1 MLGLKFYKKLEEFMN
16 YIDLPIHAI
25 AHARAGDKGDVSN
38 ISLIAYEQK
47 CWSIIDKVATQE
59 RILEIF
65 KHLGATKVDRY
76 ELPNL
81 NALNFVIHNA
91 LGGGVNSSLRLDR
104 HGKTLS
110 SHLLHEL
117 ILPISEDM
125 LPKNSPYINKFKE

>member
-1 MLGLKFYKKLEEFMN
+1 MN

-81 NALNFVIHNA
+81 NALNFVIHNV

-125 LPKNSPYINKFKE
+125 LPQNSPYINKFKE

>member
-1 MLGLKFYKKLEEFMN
+1 MS
-16 YIDLPIHAI
+16 YIELPIHAI

-38 ISLIAYEQK
+38 ISLIAYERK
-47 CWSIIDKVATQE
+47 CWSIINNVATQE

-110 SHLLHEL
+110 SHLLYEL

-125 LPKNSPYINKFKE
+125 LPQNSPYINKFKE

>member
-1 MLGLKFYKKLEEFMN
+1 MN

-47 CWSIIDKVATQE
+47 CWDIIYKVATQE

-81 NALNFVIHNA
+81 IALNFVIHNA

-117 ILPISEDM
+117 ILPICKDM
-125 LPKNSPYINKFKE
+125 LPQNSPYINKFKD

>member
-1 MLGLKFYKKLEEFMN
+1 MLKLN
-16 YIDLPIHAI
+16 LPVHAI

-38 ISLIAYEQK
+38 ISLIAYLDSGWDTIYELATEE
-47 CWSIIDKVATQE
+47 KV
-59 RILEIF
+59 LDIF
-65 KHLGATKVDRY
+65 NHMGASKVDRY

-81 NALNFVIHNA
+81 KALNFVIQSA

-125 LPKNSPYINKFKE
+125 IPYNSPYLQKFKD

>member
-1 MLGLKFYKKLEEFMN
+1 MIIL
-16 YIDLPIHAI
+16 DLPVHAI

-38 ISLIAYEQK
+38 ISLIAYLDSG
-47 CWSIIDKVATQE
+47 WKVINDLATEE
-59 RILEIF
+59 RVLDIF
-65 KHLGATKVDRY
+65 SHLGATQVKRFQ
-76 ELPNL
+76 LPSL
-81 NALNFVIHNA
+81 KALNFVIQST

-125 LPKNSPYINKFKE
+125 IPSNSPYLKNFKE

>member
-1 MLGLKFYKKLEEFMN
+1 MN

-117 ILPISEDM
+117 ILPISVDM

>member
-1 MLGLKFYKKLEEFMN
+1 MS
-16 YIDLPIHAI
+16 YIELPIHAI

-38 ISLIAYEQK
+38 ISLIAYERK
-47 CWSIIDKVATQE
+47 CWSIINKVATQE

-117 ILPISEDM
+117 ILTISEDM
-125 LPKNSPYINKFKE
+125 LPQNSPYINKFKG

>member
-1 MLGLKFYKKLEEFMN
+1 MN

-47 CWSIIDKVATQE
+47 CWDIIYKVATQE

-81 NALNFVIHNA
+81 IALNFVIHNA

-104 HGKTLS
+104 HGKSLS

-117 ILPISEDM
+117 ILPIAKDM
-125 LPKNSPYINKFKE
+125 LPQNSPYINKFKD

>member
-1 MLGLKFYKKLEEFMN
+1 MN

-81 NALNFVIHNA
+81 NALNFVIHNV

>member
-1 MLGLKFYKKLEEFMN
+1 MD

>member
-1 MLGLKFYKKLEEFMN
+1 MS
-16 YIDLPIHAI
+16 YIELPIHAI
-25 AHARAGDKGDVSN
+25 AHARSGDKGDVSN
-38 ISLIAYEQK
+38 ISLIAYERK
-47 CWSIIDKVATQE
+47 CWSVIDKVATQE

-125 LPKNSPYINKFKE
+125 LPQSSPYINKFKE

>member
-1 MLGLKFYKKLEEFMN
+1 MN

-117 ILPISEDM
+117 ILPISEVM
-125 LPKNSPYINKFKE
+125 LPQNSPYINKFKG

>member
-1 MLGLKFYKKLEEFMN
+1 MN

-47 CWSIIDKVATQE
+47 CWGIIDKVATQE

-91 LGGGVNSSLRLDR
+91 LVG
-104 HGKTLS
+104 
-110 SHLLHEL
+110 EL
-117 ILPISEDM
+117 
-125 LPKNSPYINKFKE
+125 KFFETR

>member
-1 MLGLKFYKKLEEFMN
+1 MLKLN
-16 YIDLPIHAI
+16 LPVHAI

-38 ISLIAYEQK
+38 ISLIAYLDSGWDTIYELATEE
-47 CWSIIDKVATQE
+47 KV
-59 RILEIF
+59 LNIF
-65 KHLGATKVDRY
+65 NHMGASKVDRY

-81 NALNFVIHNA
+81 KALNFVIQSA

-117 ILPISEDM
+117 ILPISKDII
-125 LPKNSPYINKFKE
+125 PSNSPYLQKFKD

>member
-1 MLGLKFYKKLEEFMN
+1 MIKL
-16 YIDLPIHAI
+16 DLPVHAI

-38 ISLIAYEQK
+38 ISLISYLDSGWDNIFNHATEE
-47 CWSIIDKVATQE
+47 KVY
-59 RILEIF
+59 EIF
-65 KHLGATKVDRY
+65 KHLGATKVQRF
-76 ELPNL
+76 ELPSL
-81 NALNFVIHNA
+81 KALNFVIQSA

-125 LPKNSPYINKFKE
+125 IPSNSPYLKKFKG

>member
-1 MLGLKFYKKLEEFMN
+1 MLKLN
-16 YIDLPIHAI
+16 LPVHAI

-38 ISLIAYEQK
+38 ISLIAYLDSGWDTIYELATEE
-47 CWSIIDKVATQE
+47 KV
-59 RILEIF
+59 LNIF
-65 KHLGATKVDRY
+65 NHMGASKVDRY

-81 NALNFVIHNA
+81 KALNFVIQSA

-117 ILPISEDM
+117 ILPISKDM
-125 LPKNSPYINKFKE
+125 IPSSSPYLQKFKD

>member
-1 MLGLKFYKKLEEFMN
+1 MIKL
-16 YIDLPIHAI
+16 DLPVHAI

-38 ISLIAYEQK
+38 ISLISYLDSGWDNIFNLATEE
-47 CWSIIDKVATQE
+47 KVY
-59 RILEIF
+59 EIF
-65 KHLGATKVDRY
+65 KHLGATEVQRF
-76 ELPNL
+76 ELPSL
-81 NALNFVIHNA
+81 KALNFVIQSA

-125 LPKNSPYINKFKE
+125 IPSNSPYLKKFKG

>member
-1 MLGLKFYKKLEEFMN
+1 MIIL
-16 YIDLPIHAI
+16 DLPVHAI

-38 ISLIAYEQK
+38 ISLIAYLDSG
-47 CWSIIDKVATQE
+47 WRAINDLATEE
-59 RILEIF
+59 RVLDIF
-65 KHLGATKVDRY
+65 RHLGATQVKRF
-76 ELPNL
+76 ELPSL
-81 NALNFVIHNA
+81 KALNFVIQSA

-125 LPKNSPYINKFKE
+125 IPSNSPYLKNFKE

>member
-1 MLGLKFYKKLEEFMN
+1 MIKL
-16 YIDLPIHAI
+16 DLPVHAI

-38 ISLIAYEQK
+38 ISLISYLDSGWDNIFNLATEE
-47 CWSIIDKVATQE
+47 KVY
-59 RILEIF
+59 EIF
-65 KHLGATKVDRY
+65 KHLGATKVQRF
-76 ELPNL
+76 ELPSL
-81 NALNFVIHNA
+81 KASNFVIQSA

-125 LPKNSPYINKFKE
+125 IPSNSPYLKKFKG

>member
-1 MLGLKFYKKLEEFMN
+1 MS
-16 YIDLPIHAI
+16 YIELPIHSI

-38 ISLIAYEQK
+38 ISLIAYERK
-47 CWSIIDKVATQE
+47 CWSVIDKVATQE

-125 LPKNSPYINKFKE
+125 LPQNSPYIIQFKE

>member
-1 MLGLKFYKKLEEFMN
+1 MD

-81 NALNFVIHNA
+81 NALNFVIHNV

-125 LPKNSPYINKFKE
+125 LPQNSPYINKFKE

>member
-1 MLGLKFYKKLEEFMN
+1 MIKL
-16 YIDLPIHAI
+16 DLPVHAI

-38 ISLIAYEQK
+38 ISLISYLDNGWDNIFNLATEE
-47 CWSIIDKVATQE
+47 KVY
-59 RILEIF
+59 EIF
-65 KHLGATKVDRY
+65 KHLGATKVQRF
-76 ELPNL
+76 ELPSL
-81 NALNFVIHNA
+81 KALNFVIQSA

-125 LPKNSPYINKFKE
+125 IPSNSPYLKKFKG